1 MAYYTGSVAPVPK
14 ESRDTYLQ
22 SLRRTWPLMRE
33 RGALRMVETWADD
46 IQPGKQTD
54 FLRAVQAKDGEAVTF
69 AWIEWPDRATSD
81 AAWADIMQNDK
92 EMRQAMDEAQFDG
105 RRMIFG
111 GFQSFVADGSDRG
124 GGWYQGFLTPV
135 PAGNKDAFGK
145 LAKSAWDEMFRPNGC
160 LGNYESW
167 GDDVPRGKL
176 TDMYR
181 AVDARDGEVIVLS
194 WACWPDRATCE
205 EAGRRMEAAM
215 EGQPMPEMPF
225 DGKRMIWAGFETLF
239 DSDRA

>member
-14 ESRDTYLQ
+14 ENRDKYLQ
-22 SLRRTWPLMRE
+22 SLRRTWPLMRA
-33 RGALRMVETWADD
+33 RGAVRMVETWAED
-46 IQPGKQTD
+46 IRPGKQTD
-54 FLRAVQAKDGEAVTF
+54 FLRAVQAKDGEAVAF

-81 AAWADIMQNDK
+81 AAWADIMQSD
-92 EMRQAMDEAQFDG
+92 EMAKAMGEPAFDG
-105 RRMIFG
+105 KRMIFG
-111 GFQSFVADGSDRG
+111 GFQEFVTEGSDKG
-124 GGWYQGFLTPV
+124 GGYYQGFLTPV
-135 PAGNKDAFGK
+135 PAGNKEAFGDM
-145 LAKSAWDEMFRPNGC
+145 ARMAWNEMFKPNGC

-181 AVDARDGEVIVLS
+181 AVDAKDGEVIVIS
-194 WACWPDRATCE
+194 WTCWPDRATCE
-205 EAGRRMEAAM
+205 EAGRKMEAAM
-215 EGQPMPEMPF
+215 EGQPMPDMPF